1 MVTDVIDTT
10 FDFRSDTPPGQDP
23 DACSPTLRRY
33 HQFLWSKPLPDGT
46 PFELDVTTPYA
57 YLHHLSE
64 VGEFFLTSDAVIPT
78 FTRWRIMKHITEQIP
93 EAENEAFRTL
103 GYTIGGMMVFPGNQV
118 DGKQTINAAR
128 GMHPQIRDRFDLTL
142 ECIRRYYRGEPN
154 NPLRDTLA
162 RYADFFRLFGD
173 LAGYVDFFHLQDLVD
188 EASSTVK
195 FFTPFGDFGEWVL
208 PASLDAY
215 LRYRR
220 RAMEFIES
228 RNRRIA
234 AYQRLR
240 PPSAVEEFT
249 VAPRGNVQAADE
261 QEYPRDPLSADEF
274 AALASLV
281 TNAAIRGV
289 LDLCARRPG
298 ECVSYKEICEYT
310 ARSRPVLIASLGGL
324 TRLVKKRFG
333 KNSWPFD
340 LHRTADGSDW
350 CFRLDDERAAWW
362 MAATASD
369 EDVPP
374 SEPPDAGGAN
384 I

>member
-1 MVTDVIDTT
+1 
-10 FDFRSDTPPGQDP
+10 
-23 DACSPTLRRY
+23 
-33 HQFLWSKPLPDGT
+33 
-46 PFELDVTTPYA
+46 
-57 YLHHLSE
+57 
-64 VGEFFLTSDAVIPT
+64 
-78 FTRWRIMKHITEQIP
+78 
-93 EAENEAFRTL
+93 
-103 GYTIGGMMVFPGNQV
+103 
-118 DGKQTINAAR
+118 
-128 GMHPQIRDRFDLTL
+128 MHPQIRDRFDLTL
-142 ECIRRYYRGEPN
+142 ECIRRYYRGELN
-154 NPLRDTLA
+154 NPLGDTFA

-195 FFTPFGDFGEWVL
+195 FFAPFGDFGEWVL
-208 PASLDAY
+208 PASLDVY
-215 LRYRR
+215 LGYRR

-234 AYQRLR
+234 AYQRPGPL
-240 PPSAVEEFT
+240 PAVEEFT

-261 QEYPRDPLSADEF
+261 QEYPGDPLSADEF

-281 TNAAIRGV
+281 TNVVIRGV

-298 ECVSYKEICEYT
+298 ECVSYKQICEYT
-310 ARSRPVLIASLGGL
+310 GRSRPGLIASLGGL

-340 LHRTADGSDW
+340 LHRTADGRDW

-362 MAATASD
+362 VAATASE

-374 SEPPDAGGAN
+374 
-384 I
+384 